1 MTTEIDGHIQ
11 GIWAHHAKRRYA
23 IKLQQKIDRAMES
36 WIRIHETDWTP
47 DLSEDEREKYNKLV
61 KALIAKARKEGASS
75 QSLTSEIVGTTDI
88 MRKPIDL
95 MRDTAEKNMES
106 IAQQLPVWEWAEQIH
121 GIGPLGIATIVAEAG
136 DLSKY
141 QTPAKLWKRLGYHVY
156 EGCAGSTWKREKWR
170 PRKLEAE
177 EWIANPFSGQRYA
190 LMTQVAT
197 WLVNAQ
203 WIGAK
208 KTGTDE
214 GKPNGPYGE
223 IYAARR
229 AHTFK
234 TQPEWTLMHRR
245 RDALRIVMKRL
256 LLDLWRVWNGQ
267 PAHTMLSA
275 DQGTRVTQ
283 STAVG
288 GGARD
293 GQDITANHAA
303 RAAPRAKKSRAK
315 VRA

>member
-1 MTTEIDGHIQ
+1 MNSELDGNIQ
-11 GIWAHHAKRRYA
+11 RIWAHHAKRRYA

-47 DLSEDEREKYNKLV
+47 DLSEDEREKYNKQV

-75 QSLTSEIVGTTDI
+75 QSLTGEIVSTTDI

-106 IAQQLPVWEWAEQIH
+106 IAMLLPVWTWAENIR
-121 GIGPLGIATIVAEAG
+121 GIGPLGIATIIAEAG

-141 QTPAKLWKRLGYHVY
+141 ATPAKLWKRLGYHVY

-203 WIGAK
+203 WLGVK

-214 GKPNGPYGE
+214 GKPNGLYGE

-229 AHTFK
+229 AHTFN
-234 TQPEWTLMHRR
+234 THPEWSLMHRR

-256 LLDLWRVWNGQ
+256 LLDLWRVWNGE
-267 PAHTMLSA
+267 PARTNLSA
-275 DQGTRVTQ
+275 DHDPLVTQNAHVGGGAGDGHKDLVTQ
-283 STAVG
+283 STSAVS
-288 GGARD
+288 
-293 GQDITANHAA
+293 
-303 RAAPRAKKSRAK
+303 RAKKSRAK